1 LPPAPAP
8 ARRPRGVGGAK
19 ARARGGGWQRFRN
32 MPSNSGAVLLPSAG
46 GAGAGAEAPN
56 SWWYSWDAGL
66 VHFVALSTEARPP
79 PRPAARWGGAGAEGR
94 RAVQV
99 FFFPQAPEEVER
111 MVAWLDA
118 DLARANQR
126 RAAAPWVVVF
136 AHRPLYC
143 SAKEKNCA
151 LEPPRVRARLAPLL
165 QAHGVDLYLCGH
177 SHVYERMY
185 DVAPGNRSDAPG
197 YDAGV
202 STERT
207 EDMPATTFI
216 VDGVAGPD
224 SPSDFAL
231 KPLPRTAFAPRPAL
245 RRAARGGASSAL
257 RRAGRVRVAKHFG
270 YGRATVANA
279 THLLWEQA
287 RLPPGPQRRAAPRG
301 ADAGARGRWS
311 AARTVG
317 AWRSTGSGWCSTT
330 TGPGSGR
337 SRRGAPSLCRPA
349 SSPSWEAARSLLR
362 VPR

>member
-270 YGRATVANA
+270 YGRATVAPPPPLSLLLPLPVSLLY
-279 THLLWEQA
+279 THS
-287 RLPPGPQRRAAPRG
+287 LPSRSPTPRTFSGSRRACPPRPAAPRG
-301 ADAGARGRWS
+301 AAR
-311 AARTVG
+311 
-317 AWRSTGSGWCSTT
+317 
-330 TGPGSGR
+330 
-337 SRRGAPSLCRPA
+337 L
-349 SSPSWEAARSLLR
+349 
-362 VPR
+362 